1 MATSENTT
9 ENITIPNHDLE
20 ILKKHFSHCFDK
32 NGKFDFEKFKTELE
46 SKEIEISKENYGMD
60 WLGKSYAR
68 LLASDPA
75 TTLLK
80 EDTDWNSKPENKNS
94 QNLLLKG
101 DNLEVLKHLSNSYH
115 EQVKMIYIDP
125 PYNTGSD
132 GFVYADDRKFEIKEF
147 AGLAGVDEEKAKKIL
162 SFVKS
167 KSNSHS
173 AWLTFMYPRLYIAKQ
188 LLKDDGVIFVSIDD
202 NEVAQLR
209 LLMDEIFGEEN
220 FVGQIVWHKK
230 TQPSFL
236 SKEISVV
243 KEYILFYKKAFNTI
257 YTLGGYTDPD
267 KNIELLNIS
276 NSLSKRNFRKEYVV
290 IENGKYSG
298 TLRKGIYGNEP
309 LQIELTD
316 DLVVKDG
323 KPFNDFVLKG
333 RFKWGQEK
341 IDESF
346 SENDI
351 FHIKS
356 IKSLRPTIERN
367 NKVTNIKPIIDIL
380 SKKFDPNIATNT
392 DASSEIDSLFIK
404 KEIFSNPKP
413 SRLIKYLIK
422 SITYNYLDSVVLDFF
437 AGSGTTGDA
446 VMQLNAEEGGNR
458 RYILVQWP
466 EAIDKKKNKTA
477 FDFVVELQSTPPSK
491 DGTPQEG
498 NFTNLSHNSATQEGN
513 FDTYTQEENFGES
526 PTTKG
531 NFEPTIFEIT
541 KERLVRA
548 AKKIQL
554 QQKEKNDKKV
564 NQLEFEEKPK
574 KEIPLVRGGT
584 EGDGVFELPDF
595 GFKIFETVPIWEDFE
610 FVAEKLD
617 PENELF
623 NETKLT
629 NEDLQTLLT
638 TWKTFDG
645 IPLSQDLQAIDLD
658 GYIGYYG
665 NKKLYLMS
673 KGFETKNLKELL
685 EKIDTD
691 SSFQPSSIIVFGY
704 NFDSKN
710 LREIPENM
718 SSYAN
723 KKQIEIDFVTRY

>member
-220 FVGQIVWHKK
+220 YINKIVWKKNSSGKTVTEKYPENIDYLLMFGKTKKYSLQNIYKPLAESTKKMYSKDDGDGRGKYRLYPLQKTGGPGPETTYDYIDNSSKLWKCPEKGWRMVKEKLKALENDHRLVLNGNSLNEKAYWNERDNEGQIADTLWDD
-230 TQPSFL
+230 
-236 SKEISVV
+236 ISENNVGTAEV
-243 KEYILFYKKAFNTI
+243 
-257 YTLGGYTDPD
+257 D
-267 KNIELLNIS
+267 KL
-276 NSLSKRNFRKEYVV
+276 V
-290 IENGKYSG
+290 G
-298 TLRKGIYGNEP
+298 KGIF
-309 LQIELTD
+309 T
-316 DLVVKDG
+316 
-323 KPFNDFVLKG
+323 
-333 RFKWGQEK
+333 
-341 IDESF
+341 
-346 SENDI
+346 
-351 FHIKS
+351 
-356 IKSLRPTIERN
+356 
-367 NKVTNIKPIIDIL
+367 
-380 SKKFDPNIATNT
+380 
-392 DASSEIDSLFIK
+392 
-404 KEIFSNPKP
+404 NPKP
-413 SRLIKYLIK
+413 TELIKRCAKTIVRPNDLI
-422 SITYNYLDSVVLDFF
+422 LDFF

-446 VMQLNAEEGGNR
+446 VMQLNAEDGGNR
-458 RYILVQWP
+458 RYILVQLP